1 MMQLKQF
8 SNTSALNDDFANRLV
23 SILQQAIAERGEAYL
38 VVSGGKT
45 PQALFNTLSQ
55 VDLAWD
61 KVTVLLADDRWLDDQ
76 QTDSNE
82 RLVKATLLQHNAK
95 AARFVSLYAN
105 VASAFEGVAQVLP
118 RIASL
123 PTFDAVIL
131 GMGEDG
137 HTASLFPC
145 SAQITDGL
153 ADNAPAVLAVQPQTA
168 PYQRMSLSLPRLLD
182 SRNIFL
188 HLVGSNK
195 LAVLNKAMGEP
206 DVLAMPI
213 RAFLHH
219 PVAHVAVMYTE
230 HQG

>member
-1 MMQLKQF
+1 MMQLQQF
-8 SNTSALNDDFANRLV
+8 SNTDNLNADFAARLV
-23 SILQQAIAERGEAYL
+23 GILRQAIEQRGAAYL

-45 PQALFNTLSQ
+45 PQALFNTLSNT
-55 VDLAWD
+55 DLAWD
-61 KVTVLLADDRWLDDQ
+61 KVTVLLADDRWLDANQ
-76 QTDSNE
+76 PDSNE
-82 RLVKATLLQHNAK
+82 RLVKATLLQNK
-95 AARFVSLYAN
+95 ASNARFISLYADT
-105 VASAFEGVAQVLP
+105 ASAFTGAAEVLP
-118 RIASL
+118 RVSAL

-145 SAQITDGL
+145 SAQIEEGLSDG
-153 ADNAPAVLAVQPQTA
+153 APAVLAVEPQTA

-182 SRNIFL
+182 SRYIFL

-195 LAVLNKAMGEP
+195 LTVLNKAMAEH

-219 PVAHVAVMYTE
+219 PVAQVTVMYSDN
-230 HQG
+230 

>member
-1 MMQLKQF
+1 MMQLQQF
-8 SNTSALNDDFANRLV
+8 NNSAALNDDFARRLV
-23 SILQQAIAERGEAYL
+23 AILQQAISERDAAYL

-55 VDLAWD
+55 VDLAWH
-61 KVTVLLADDRWLDDQ
+61 KVTVLLADDRWLDDSQ
-76 QTDSNE
+76 ADSNE
-82 RLVKATLLQHNAK
+82 RMVKATLLQNNAK
-95 AARFVSLYAN
+95 TAHFISLVTAAK
-105 VASAFEGVAQVLP
+105 SAFDGEAEVLS
-118 RIASL
+118 RISAL

-145 SAQITDGL
+145 SAQIAAGL
-153 ADNAPAVLAVQPQTA
+153 ADTAPKVLAVEPTTA
-168 PYQRMSLSLPRLLD
+168 PYQRISLSLPRLLD
-182 SRNIFL
+182 SRHVFL

-195 LAVLNKAMGEP
+195 LSVLTAAMAAK

-219 PVAHVAVMYTE
+219 PVTQVTVMYSE
-230 HQG
+230 Q

>member
-1 MMQLKQF
+1 MMQLNQF
-8 SNTSALNDDFANRLV
+8 TDTGTLNAEFANRLV
-23 SILQQAIAERGEAYL
+23 AILRQAINERGAAYL

-45 PQALFNTLSQ
+45 PQALFTALSQ

-61 KVTVLLADDRWLDDQ
+61 KVTVLLADDRWLDDRQ
-76 QTDSNE
+76 NDSNE
-82 RLVKATLLQHNAK
+82 RLVKAVLLQHNAK
-95 AARFVSLYAN
+95 AAKFISLYADT
-105 VASAFEGVAQVLP
+105 ASAFDGVAQVLP
-118 RIASL
+118 RIAGL

-145 SAQITDGL
+145 SAQIQAGL
-153 ADNAPAVLAVQPQTA
+153 AADAPAVLAVQPETA
-168 PYQRMSLSLPRLLD
+168 PYERISLSLPRLLN
-182 SRNIFL
+182 SRHLFL
-188 HLVGSNK
+188 HLVGANK
-195 LAVLNKAMGEP
+195 LAVLNKAMAGQ
-206 DVLAMPI
+206 DVPAMPI